1 MVKIY
6 FLKELDSMS
15 EVNWAPSA
23 DIHTL
28 KQRAVILAKIRQFF
42 AEREVMEVETPTL
55 SAASVTD
62 VHLATF
68 STTFVGPGN
77 AQGLPLFMQTSPEFA
92 MKRLLAAGSGAI
104 YQLAK
109 AFRNEE
115 SGRHH
120 NPEFTMLE
128 WYRPGFDEFDLM
140 NEIDELMQLI
150 LNCKKATSVS
160 YQQVFIDVL
169 GVDPLAASLDDL
181 QQLATAKGY
190 GDIAANETHKD
201 TLLQLL
207 FCMEVE
213 PKIGIEAPCFVYH
226 FPASQAALAQLNPDD
241 NRVAGRFELYYQG
254 MELANGFNE
263 LTDSKEQA
271 ARFAEDN
278 QLRAQMGLPEVAAD
292 TRFLAA
298 LAHGLPQCSGVA
310 LGVDRLVMLAT
321 GKSSIKEVIAFDVTR
336 A

>member
-1 MVKIY
+1 
-6 FLKELDSMS
+6 MS
-15 EVNWAPSA
+15 ENNWAPSA
-23 DIHTL
+23 DIQTL
-28 KQRAVILAKIRQFF
+28 KQRAIIIAKIRKFF
-42 AEREVMEVETPTL
+42 AERDVMEVETPSL

-68 STTFVGPGN
+68 ATEFVGPGN
-77 AQGLPLFMQTSPEFA
+77 AEGQPLYMQTSPEFA

-150 LNCKKATSVS
+150 LNCEKASSVS
-160 YQQVFIDVL
+160 YQQIFIDVL
-169 GVDPLAASLDDL
+169 GLDPLEAKLREL
-181 QQLATAKGY
+181 QQLATEKGY
-190 GDIAANETHKD
+190 GDIAESETHKD

-226 FPASQAALAQLNPDD
+226 FPASQAALAKLLPDD
-241 NRVAGRFELYYQG
+241 KRVAGRFELYFKG

-278 QLRAQMGLPEVAAD
+278 QLRVQMGLPEVAAD
-292 TRFLAA
+292 ERFLAA

-310 LGVDRLVMLAT
+310 LGIDRLVMLAT

>member
-1 MVKIY
+1 
-6 FLKELDSMS
+6 MS
-15 EVNWAPSA
+15 EISWAPSA
-23 DIHTL
+23 DIQTL
-28 KQRAVILAKIRQFF
+28 KQRAVIIAKIRQFF
-42 AEREVMEVETPTL
+42 ADRDVMEVETPSL

-68 STTFVGPGN
+68 ATEFVGPGN
-77 AQGLPLFMQTSPEFA
+77 AEGLPLYMQTSPEFA

-140 NEIDELMQLI
+140 NEIDALMQLI

-160 YQQVFIDVL
+160 YQQVFIDLL
-169 GVDPLAASLDDL
+169 GLDPLEATLSEL
-181 QQLATAKGY
+181 QQLATEKGY
-190 GDIAANETHKD
+190 GDIAASETHKD

-213 PKIGIEAPCFVYH
+213 PKIGIESPCFVYH

-241 NRVAGRFELYYQG
+241 TRVAGRFELYFKG

-271 ARFAEDN
+271 SRFAEDN
-278 QLRAQMGLPEVAAD
+278 QFRVQMGLPEVAAD
-292 TRFLAA
+292 ERFLAA

-310 LGVDRLVMLAT
+310 LGIDRLVMLAT